1 MHTNVMKGLIT
12 AALCAVTG
20 AAHAIVL
27 STNEFNT
34 TAENWGDRD
43 GGEMTVGWT
52 GSQGN
57 PAGSMQGDFANGIF
71 TPETDAFR
79 LTTIPF
85 GGDLTDGGTYDL
97 VSFSFQF
104 YADTVLPSDLI
115 LRFGNGS
122 ATFFRGFT
130 LNSIDAWQTFTAP
143 LTSVAGWFGG
153 SQATFDTVL
162 ADTTFIELQV
172 SRNSSVAQTY
182 FFDNFQ
188 LNGEL
193 SGGGGGGGGGGPS
206 AVPEPNTLSL
216 LGFAAMIAAA
226 MRRSVAARADTDP
239 ASPRPARRTGDATV
253 VFDA

>member
-1 MHTNVMKGLIT
+1 MIAV
-12 AALCAVTG
+12 ALCAVAGT
-20 AAHAIVL
+20 AHAIVL
-27 STNEFNT
+27 STNEFT
-34 TAENWGDRD
+34 TNNENWGDRD
-43 GGEMTVGWT
+43 PGEMAIGWT
-52 GSQGN
+52 GGQGN
-57 PAGSMQGDFANGIF
+57 PSGSMQGDFASGVF

-97 VSFSFQF
+97 VSFTFQF
-104 YADTVLPSDLI
+104 YADNVLPSDLI
-115 LRFGNGS
+115 FRFGNGS

-130 LNSIDAWQTFTAP
+130 LNSIDTWQTFTAP

-153 SQATFDTVL
+153 SQATFDAVL

-172 SRNSSVAQTY
+172 SRNSSVDQTY

-226 MRRSVAARADTDP
+226 MRRSVAARAEADAP
-239 ASPRPARRTGDATV
+239 GMRSARRTGEATV
-253 VFDA
+253 VLDV